1 MADEEIKNLYFSHAK
16 VWSLLSKINKSK
28 KLVQLIFFQVPQGS
42 GKEAIS
48 IKFAQLINC
57 EQQLEYPCDSCASCK
72 RFSRLQH
79 ENLNIILPL
88 PTPNNS
94 KNPKNFIDKKIAE
107 IISNEISFK
116 AKDLFHKI
124 KIPRANRILIQS
136 IRNLRSSIYLKSLTS
151 GRKVVLFFDAHILSR
166 GQGESANSLLK
177 LLEEPPNR
185 TTFILV
191 TDKPNSLFSTIRS
204 RCLEVKIQKFDQNF
218 IIKWLK
224 LKNIKES
231 HLLLIAGLSDGNIH
245 HAKFL
250 ISQSF
255 EKFLLLLGETIN
267 IITNKNSEEWR
278 TFVLHYSKMI
288 TQDIELFYFHFSML
302 KIWFQSLNRLKMNLV
317 HLLHETALRK
327 GMDNV
332 NKKFPNAD
340 FFEIVFE
347 IERTRVA
354 PMSQIYMPLE
364 LTNFL
369 IRVKKHLEK

>member
-1 MADEEIKNLYFSHAK
+1 MADQEIKNLYFSHAK
-16 VWSLLSKINKSK
+16 VWSLLSKINKSEK
-28 KLVQLIFFQVPQGS
+28 IGSTYLFSGPQGS

-57 EQQLEYPCDSCASCK
+57 ERHLEYPCDSCASCK

-136 IRNLRSSIYLKSLTS
+136 VRNLRSNIYLKSLTS
-151 GRKVVLFFDAHILSR
+151 GRKVILFFDAHILSR

-177 LLEEPPNR
+177 LLEEPPNK

-191 TDKPNSLFSTIRS
+191 TDKPDFLFSTIRS

-224 LKNIKES
+224 LKNINES

-245 HAKFL
+245 HVKFL
-250 ISQSF
+250 ISQPF

-288 TQDIELFYFHFSML
+288 RQDIELFYFHFSML

-317 HLLHETALRK
+317 HLLHKTALRN

-332 NKKFPNAD
+332 IKKFPNAD
-340 FFEIVFE
+340 FFEIIFE
-347 IERTRVA
+347 IERTRIA
-354 PMSQIYMPLE
+354 PISQIYMPLE

>member
-1 MADEEIKNLYFSHAK
+1 MADEEIKNLYFSHSK
-16 VWSLLSKINKSK
+16 VWNLLSKINKSK
-28 KLVQLIFFQVPQGS
+28 KIGSTYLFSGPQGS

-57 EQQLEYPCDSCASCK
+57 EQQLEYPCDTCASCK

-88 PTPNNS
+88 PRPNNS

-136 IRNLRSSIYLKSLTS
+136 IRNLRSSIYLKSLSS
-151 GRKVVLFFDAHILSR
+151 GRKVILFFDAHTLSR

-177 LLEEPPNR
+177 LLEEPPNG

-204 RCLEVKIQKFDQNF
+204 RCLEVRIQKFDQNF

-278 TFVLHYSKMI
+278 TFVLHYSKNDQSGHR
-288 TQDIELFYFHFSML
+288 TFLFSLFH
-302 KIWFQSLNRLKMNLV
+302 V
-317 HLLHETALRK
+317 
-327 GMDNV
+327 
-332 NKKFPNAD
+332 
-340 FFEIVFE
+340 
-347 IERTRVA
+347 
-354 PMSQIYMPLE
+354 
-364 LTNFL
+364 
-369 IRVKKHLEK
+369 